1 MSTFG
6 KTLARVMVK
15 RRTTKA
21 ELARRLGVK
30 RQTVQSM
37 CDVGNPGRERLKEL
51 VDILCLDDDELMSI
65 VMSGVGGE

>member
-6 KTLARVMVK
+6 ETLARVMVK

-21 ELARRLGVK
+21 ELARRLGLK
-30 RQTVQSM
+30 RQTVQGM

-51 VDILCLDDDELMSI
+51 VDILELDSDELMALVVSA
-65 VMSGVGGE
+65 GND